1 MEPFAAQL
9 NDLLVDTF
17 RSILKVEEQ
26 MLKDHLSLN
35 LSISEM
41 HLIESVGKGGE
52 TGITISDIAED
63 LSISLPSVTVAINK
77 LQAKG
82 YVEKTR
88 GAADSRMV
96 YVKLTRNGRR
106 VDALHGRFH
115 ETMVRN
121 ITNDMDEEEKA
132 ALTRG
137 IVKLNAFF
145 KDTFQTEVTE

>member
-1 MEPFAAQL
+1 MDNFSQQL
-9 NDLLVDTF
+9 NSLLVDTF

-26 MLKDHLSLN
+26 MLKNHLTLD

-41 HLIESVGKGGE
+41 HLIESVGKSGDEGL
-52 TGITISDIAED
+52 TISSIADD

-88 GAADSRMV
+88 RGADNRMV

-106 VDALHGRFH
+106 VDAVHQRFH
-115 ETMVRN
+115 ETMVSSIASN
-121 ITNDMDEEEKA
+121 LDEQEKL
-132 ALTRG
+132 ALAKG
-137 IVKLNAFF
+137 IIKLNSFF
-145 KDTFQTEVTE
+145 KDKLNPEDR